1 VRTDKKTTQKTDKK
15 SGRSGFKQSAVGYG
29 KKTVLL
35 EEAIT
40 QMNMGRYGRSSAAL
54 KELLALDPHNMEA
67 RRLFATLHL
76 RVGSLILARQAFDSL
91 IDEAFVRQDYWLAES
106 LLREYLA
113 AGPRC
118 VPYLEKLG
126 SILQDKGEML
136 EAVIEYGKAVDI
148 LIEDPDPEHPDR
160 ASQLYEKIKELAP
173 GSPVDVRLAGC
184 VDPQTGKFTVRPPA
198 EVAPYVPSMAED
210 GAAPSV
216 SESIAESTPWGE
228 SDNSSAAQASADA
241 VHLQSAPEDVSAGL
255 PREEQGFVDAPLPHD
270 PSMNGH
276 GSIDFDP
283 RSVSSQSE
291 DPALLATE
299 PVQAWDSQP
308 LDIQQETAPQ
318 SVPTPMPWD
327 EVQETTVR
335 IPDQLSAEP
344 ADTLSSGLASDSVP
358 SQSEDPPAFTA
369 EPVQAWDSQPL
380 DIQQET
386 APQSVP
392 TPMPWDEVQETT
404 VRIPDQLS
412 AEPADTLSSGLAPD
426 SVPWQS
432 EDPPAFTMEPVQAWD
447 SQPLDIQQETGP
459 QSVPTPMPWDEVQET
474 TVRIPD
480 QLSAEPADTLS
491 SPLGP
496 DQSPASLAAG
506 ASAEELSWD
515 SVFQNTL
522 KVGIAAP
529 VSQPP
534 LYGQEVDPGTIEIEE
549 AARTTSP
556 LSVAAALS
564 EAAPMPWDQVQ
575 ESAIVIPHQQME
587 ESVAESPVEQ
597 APAVHPEPVYT
608 QDPPL
613 SVLSTADGAS
623 EADTFSI
630 MGSSPAPFL
639 SEAAPVPADFS
650 SAVAPAAYPAAD
662 GAVDEQPSTFAF
674 AGEPRQSLEQVA
686 PDSQWVSE
694 ENPLPAADVAPL
706 NLQSENVAISPTGDS
721 VEPGLASHGGMSGS
735 HVEPIPKTAGS
746 WAILD
751 QMPDRQAEHEE
762 PNPVLVEEKA
772 PFEPVPAPKEWIKT
786 SESIRFAGE
795 SPTSPMLEAEPNVP
809 VWGEPST
816 MYSAQGAAGVL
827 SESPDLHRQTDTRE
841 RTTQPKPRPK
851 LPSRLT
857 RLGIALSS
865 FIRSCFSTTRAIVMS
880 VIALVVL
887 SCTLVVLGIGA
898 LGLVWAIMEEPPSS
912 AFGNLT
918 TSPQRR
924 VSDINKNGYL
934 LLLGFDAPRGQDPI
948 QSGYDRKPDLHDA
961 DKALAC
967 LGGASD
973 GPPAGQ
979 SDVSAKALSGWFKG
993 PDPAGRF
1000 KLHRDSIGKLAGQ
1013 TGPMLSR
1020 YGQWHKLSFE
1030 DWGYGQGISPPCAEI
1045 NFAHRLYVAE
1055 GFAQGTDIGIDRLEM
1070 DLEAWRIALGQART
1084 LPVKTLALQAM
1095 HDDITVASGLL
1106 ISSDFDGKYLGR
1118 LAKMLRPLDQ
1128 DELSVRWPM
1137 QSELVHAAKS
1147 FDAQLK
1153 VAKEKKQTVPAAVAS
1168 FLPLPKQRRLNDY
1181 ADYYEASAKAS
1192 AEGQYGALPRWSNYI
1207 SFPADSLKDYFV
1219 NPVENV
1225 IGLEPLAPWDL
1236 YNGLVVDVEAH
1247 LRLASLQAWIRR
1259 GPQDAELLPRIA
1271 KAGQKFYDPYTGFP
1285 MLVNL
1290 KKRVLYSVGHD
1301 GKDQDGDLQS
1311 DVVVAIP
1318 VN

>member
-184 VDPQTGKFTVRPPA
+184 VDPQTGKLTVRPPA
-198 EVAPYVPSMAED
+198 EVAPYVSSMDED

-216 SESIAESTPWGE
+216 SESIAESTLWGRTE
-228 SDNSSAAQASADA
+228 DSPLEQASADSTY
-241 VHLQSAPEDVSAGL
+241 LQVVPEDMRASL
-255 PREEQGFVDAPLPHD
+255 PREEQGVGDVPLPHD

-276 GSIDFDP
+276 GSIDLDP
-283 RSVSSQSE
+283 RSVPSQSE
-291 DPALLATE
+291 DPTPLVMK
-299 PVQAWDSQP
+299 PWDSQP
-308 LDIQQETAPQ
+308 LETQQETAPQ
-318 SVPTPMPWD
+318 SVPTPMPWED
-327 EVQETTVR
+327 VQETTVSIPDQPVMELLDAPPSGLASESVPSQSEDPTAFTMEPVQVLDSPLLETQQETAPQSVPAPMPWEEVQETTVS
-335 IPDQLSAEP
+335 IPDQLIAELP
-344 ADTLSSGLASDSVP
+344 DAPPSGLAPDSVP
-358 SQSEDPPAFTA
+358 SQSEDPTAFTM
-369 EPVQAWDSQPL
+369 EPVQVLDSQL
-380 DIQQET
+380 LETQQET

-392 TPMPWDEVQETT
+392 TPMPWEEVQETT
-404 VRIPDQLS
+404 VSIPDQLI
-412 AEPADTLSSGLAPD
+412 AELPD
-426 SVPWQS
+426 
-432 EDPPAFTMEPVQAWD
+432 A
-447 SQPLDIQQETGP
+447 
-459 QSVPTPMPWDEVQET
+459 
-474 TVRIPD
+474 
-480 QLSAEPADTLS
+480 LS

-496 DQSPASLAAG
+496 DQSPASLVAG
-506 ASAEELSWD
+506 PNGGELSWD

-522 KVGIAAP
+522 KVASASP
-529 VSQPP
+529 VVQPP
-534 LYGQEVDPGTIEIEE
+534 LYRQEVDPGTIEIQE

-556 LSVAAALS
+556 LSVAAPPS

-587 ESVAESPVEQ
+587 ESVVESPVEQ

-613 SVLSTADGAS
+613 SVVSTVDGAS
-623 EADTFSI
+623 GTDVFSI

-650 SAVAPAAYPAAD
+650 SAVVPTDYQAA
-662 GAVDEQPSTFAF
+662 GEAVDEQPSTFAF
-674 AGEPRQSLEQVA
+674 AGEPQPSLEQVA
-686 PDSQWVSE
+686 PDPQWVSE

-706 NLQSENVAISPTGDS
+706 NPQSENVAFSPTGDS
-721 VEPGLASHGGMSGS
+721 VEPGLASQGGMSES
-735 HVEPIPKTAGS
+735 HVEPIPKTADS

-751 QMPDRQAEHEE
+751 EMPDRQAEPEE
-762 PNPVLVEEKA
+762 PNPVLVEAKA
-772 PFEPVPAPKEWIKT
+772 PLEPVPAPKEWIKT

-795 SPTSPMLEAEPNVP
+795 PPTPMLEAEPNAP

-816 MYSAQGAAGVL
+816 IYSAQGAAGVL
-827 SESPDLHRQTDTRE
+827 SESADPHRQADTRE
-841 RTTQPKPRPK
+841 RTAQPKPRPK
-851 LPSRLT
+851 QPSKLN
-857 RLGIALSS
+857 RLGIAVSS

-880 VIALVVL
+880 VFALVVL
-887 SCTLVVLGIGA
+887 SCMLVVLGIGA
-898 LGLVWAIMEEPPSS
+898 IGLVWAIMEEPPSS
-912 AFGNLT
+912 AFRNLT

-948 QSGYDRKPDLHDA
+948 QIGYERKPDLHDA

-973 GPPAGQ
+973 GAYAGQ

-993 PDPAGRF
+993 SDPAGRF
-1000 KLHRDSIGKLAGQ
+1000 KLHRDSISKLAGQ

-1020 YGQWHKLSFE
+1020 YGQWQKLSFE

-1070 DLEAWRIALGQART
+1070 DMEAWRIALGQART

-1095 HDDITVASGLL
+1095 NDDITVASGLL
-1106 ISSDFDGKYLGR
+1106 ISPDFEGKYLGH

-1128 DELSVRWPM
+1128 DELSVRWPI
-1137 QSELVHAAKS
+1137 QSELVHAAKT

-1153 VAKEKKQTVPAAVAS
+1153 AAKEKKQTVPAAVAS
-1168 FLPLPKQRRLNDY
+1168 VLPLPKQRRLNDY
-1181 ADYYEASAKAS
+1181 ADYYEASSKAS

-1207 SFPADSLKDYFV
+1207 SFPADSVKDYFV

-1236 YNGLVVDVEAH
+1236 YNGLVVDTEAH

-1301 GKDQDGDLQS
+1301 GKDQDGDSQS

>member
-1 VRTDKKTTQKTDKK
+1 MRTDKKTTQKTDKK

-198 EVAPYVPSMAED
+198 EVAPYVPSMDED

-216 SESIAESTPWGE
+216 SEPIAESTPWGGT
-228 SDNSSAAQASADA
+228 DNSSAEQASADS
-241 VHLQSAPEDVSAGL
+241 VHLERAPEDVSAGL
-255 PREEQGFVDAPLPHD
+255 PREEQGFVDAPSPHD

-318 SVPTPMPWD
+318 PVPTPMPWD

-335 IPDQLSAEP
+335 IPDQLSAE
-344 ADTLSSGLASDSVP
+344 S
-358 SQSEDPPAFTA
+358 
-369 EPVQAWDSQPL
+369 
-380 DIQQET
+380 
-386 APQSVP
+386 
-392 TPMPWDEVQETT
+392 
-404 VRIPDQLS
+404 PD
-412 AEPADTLSSGLAPD
+412 A
-426 SVPWQS
+426 
-432 EDPPAFTMEPVQAWD
+432 
-447 SQPLDIQQETGP
+447 
-459 QSVPTPMPWDEVQET
+459 
-474 TVRIPD
+474 
-480 QLSAEPADTLS
+480 LS

-506 ASAEELSWD
+506 ASGEELSWD

-549 AARTTSP
+549 AARTTPP
-556 LSVAAALS
+556 LSVAAASS

-587 ESVAESPVEQ
+587 ESVVESPVEQ

-613 SVLSTADGAS
+613 SVLSTVDGAS

-650 SAVAPAAYPAAD
+650 SAVAPAAYQAAD

-686 PDSQWVSE
+686 PAPPWVSE

-706 NLQSENVAISPTGDS
+706 NLQSENVAISPTEDS
-721 VEPGLASHGGMSGS
+721 VEPGLASQGGMSGS

-751 QMPDRQAEHEE
+751 EMPDRQAEHEE

-795 SPTSPMLEAEPNVP
+795 SPTSPMLEAEPNAP

-816 MYSAQGAAGVL
+816 IYSAQGAAGVL

-948 QSGYDRKPDLHDA
+948 QAGYERKPDLHDA

-967 LGGASD
+967 FGGAGD
-973 GPPAGQ
+973 GPPTGQ

-993 PDPAGRF
+993 SDPAGRF

-1030 DWGYGQGISPPCAEI
+1030 DWGYGQSISPPCAEI
-1045 NFAHRLYVAE
+1045 SFAHRLYVAE

-1095 HDDITVASGLL
+1095 NDDITVASGLL

-1181 ADYYEASAKAS
+1181 ADYYEASSKAS
-1192 AEGQYGALPRWSNYI
+1192 AEGQYGSLPRWSNYI

>member
-1 VRTDKKTTQKTDKK
+1 MRTDKKTTQKTDKK

-136 EAVIEYGKAVDI
+136 EAVLEYGKAVDI

-198 EVAPYVPSMAED
+198 EAAPYVPSMDED

-228 SDNSSAAQASADA
+228 SDNSSAEQASADS
-241 VHLQSAPEDVSAGL
+241 VHLERAPEDVSAGL
-255 PREEQGFVDAPLPHD
+255 PGEEQGFVDAPSPHD

-318 SVPTPMPWD
+318 P
-327 EVQETTVR
+327 
-335 IPDQLSAEP
+335 
-344 ADTLSSGLASDSVP
+344 
-358 SQSEDPPAFTA
+358 
-369 EPVQAWDSQPL
+369 
-380 DIQQET
+380 
-386 APQSVP
+386 
-392 TPMPWDEVQETT
+392 
-404 VRIPDQLS
+404 
-412 AEPADTLSSGLAPD
+412 
-426 SVPWQS
+426 
-432 EDPPAFTMEPVQAWD
+432 
-447 SQPLDIQQETGP
+447 
-459 QSVPTPMPWDEVQET
+459 VPTPMPWDEVQET

-506 ASAEELSWD
+506 ASGEELSWD

-529 VSQPP
+529 VSQPT

-549 AARTTSP
+549 AARTTPP
-556 LSVAAALS
+556 LSVAAASS

-587 ESVAESPVEQ
+587 ETVVESPVEQ

-613 SVLSTADGAS
+613 SVLSTVDGAS

-650 SAVAPAAYPAAD
+650 SAVAPAAYQAAD

-686 PDSQWVSE
+686 PAPPWISE

-706 NLQSENVAISPTGDS
+706 NLQSENVAISPTEDS
-721 VEPGLASHGGMSGS
+721 VEPGLASQGGMSGS
-735 HVEPIPKTAGS
+735 HVEPVPKTAGS

-751 QMPDRQAEHEE
+751 EMPDRQAEHEE

-795 SPTSPMLEAEPNVP
+795 SPTSPMLEAEPNAA
-809 VWGEPST
+809 VWGEPT
-816 MYSAQGAAGVL
+816 TIYSAQGAAGVL

-857 RLGIALSS
+857 RLGIALTS

-948 QSGYDRKPDLHDA
+948 QAGYERKPDLHDA
-961 DKALAC
+961 DKALSC

-973 GPPAGQ
+973 GPPTGQ

-993 PDPAGRF
+993 SDPAGRF

-1095 HDDITVASGLL
+1095 NDDITVASGLL

-1128 DELSVRWPM
+1128 EELSVRWPM

-1181 ADYYEASAKAS
+1181 ADYYEASSKAS
-1192 AEGQYGALPRWSNYI
+1192 AEGQYGSLPRWSNYI

-1259 GPQDAELLPRIA
+1259 GPLDAELLPRIA

>member
-1 VRTDKKTTQKTDKK
+1 MRTDKKNTLKTDKK
-15 SGRSGFKQSAVGYG
+15 SARGGFKQSAVGYG

-67 RRLFATLHL
+67 RRLFSTLHL

-184 VDPQTGKFTVRPPA
+184 VDPQTGKLTVRPPA
-198 EVAPYVPSMAED
+198 EVAPDVPSMDED

-216 SESIAESTPWGE
+216 SESIAESTVWGRT
-228 SDNSSAAQASADA
+228 DNSSVDQASADSA
-241 VHLQSAPEDVSAGL
+241 YLQGVPEDVSAGL
-255 PREEQGFVDAPLPHD
+255 PREEQGFGDVPLPHD

-276 GSIDFDP
+276 GSIDLDP
-283 RSVSSQSE
+283 RSIPSQSE
-291 DPALLATE
+291 DSIPLATE
-299 PVQAWDSQP
+299 PVQAPDSQP
-308 LDIQQETAPQ
+308 LETQQETAPQ
-318 SVPTPMPWD
+318 SVSAPMPW
-327 EVQETTVR
+327 EEAQETTVS
-335 IPDQLSAEP
+335 IPDQPVMELLDA
-344 ADTLSSGLASDSVP
+344 TSSGLNSDSVP
-358 SQSEDPPAFTA
+358 SQSEDPTA
-369 EPVQAWDSQPL
+369 LAMEPVEALDSPPL
-380 DIQQET
+380 ETQQE
-386 APQSVP
+386 AVSQSVP
-392 TPMPWDEVQETT
+392 APMPWEEVQETT
-404 VRIPDQLS
+404 VSIPDQLI
-412 AEPADTLSSGLAPD
+412 AESPDAP
-426 SVPWQS
+426 
-432 EDPPAFTMEPVQAWD
+432 
-447 SQPLDIQQETGP
+447 
-459 QSVPTPMPWDEVQET
+459 
-474 TVRIPD
+474 
-480 QLSAEPADTLS
+480 S

-506 ASAEELSWD
+506 PSGGELSWD
-515 SVFQNTL
+515 SVFQTTL
-522 KVGIAAP
+522 KVGITPP
-529 VSQPP
+529 VLQPP
-534 LYGQEVDPGTIEIEE
+534 LYRQEVDPGTIEIQE

-556 LSVAAALS
+556 LSVAAAPS

-575 ESAIVIPHQQME
+575 ESAFVIPQQQME
-587 ESVAESPVEQ
+587 ESVVESPVEPE
-597 APAVHPEPVYT
+597 PAVHPESVYA

-613 SVLSTADGAS
+613 SVLTTVDGESGVDA
-623 EADTFSI
+623 FSI

-639 SEAAPVPADFS
+639 SEAAPVPAGS
-650 SAVAPAAYPAAD
+650 SSVVAPTDYHAAG
-662 GAVDEQPSTFAF
+662 GAMDEQPSTFAF

-686 PDSQWVSE
+686 PEPQWVSD
-694 ENPLPAADVAPL
+694 ENPLPAADVAPPD
-706 NLQSENVAISPTGDS
+706 LQSENVAFSPTGDS
-721 VEPGLASHGGMSGS
+721 VEPGLASQGGMSES
-735 HVEPIPKTAGS
+735 HVEPIPRAADS

-751 QMPDRQAEHEE
+751 EMPNRQVEEEE
-762 PNPVLVEEKA
+762 PNPVLVEAKA
-772 PFEPVPAPKEWIKT
+772 PLEPVPVPKEWIKT

-795 SPTSPMLEAEPNVP
+795 PPTSSMLEAAPNAP
-809 VWGEPST
+809 VWGEPSAI
-816 MYSAQGAAGVL
+816 YSAQDAAGVL
-827 SESPDLHRQTDTRE
+827 SEPADLPRQTDTRE
-841 RTTQPKPRPK
+841 RTAQPKPRPK

-912 AFGNLT
+912 AFRNLT

-934 LLLGFDAPRGQDPI
+934 LLLGFDVPRGQDPI
-948 QSGYDRKPDLHDA
+948 QAGYERKPDLHDA

-973 GPPAGQ
+973 GAHAGQ
-979 SDVSAKALSGWFKG
+979 SDVSVKALSGWFKG
-993 PDPAGRF
+993 SDPAGRF
-1000 KLHRDSIGKLAGQ
+1000 KFHRDSISKLAGQ
-1013 TGPMLSR
+1013 TGPVLSR

-1030 DWGYGQGISPPCAEI
+1030 DWGYGQSISPPCAEI

-1095 HDDITVASGLL
+1095 NDNITVASGLL
-1106 ISSDFDGKYLGR
+1106 VSPDFEGKYLGR

-1153 VAKEKKQTVPAAVAS
+1153 AAKEKKQTVPAAVAS
-1168 FLPLPKQRRLNDY
+1168 VLPQPKQRRLNDY
-1181 ADYYEASAKAS
+1181 ADYYEASSKAS
-1192 AEGQYGALPRWSNYI
+1192 TEGQYGALPKWSNYI
-1207 SFPADSLKDYFV
+1207 SFPADSVKDYFV
-1219 NPVENV
+1219 NPIENV

-1236 YNGLVVDVEAH
+1236 YNGLVVDTEAH

-1301 GKDQDGDLQS
+1301 GKDQDGDSQS

>member
-1 VRTDKKTTQKTDKK
+1 MRTDKKTTQKTDKK

-126 SILQDKGEML
+126 SILQDKGEVL

-184 VDPQTGKFTVRPPA
+184 VDPQTGKFAVRPPA
-198 EVAPYVPSMAED
+198 EVAPDAPSMDED
-210 GAAPSV
+210 GAAPST
-216 SESIAESTPWGE
+216 SESIAESTLWGRT
-228 SDNSSAAQASADA
+228 DNSSVDQASANSA
-241 VHLQSAPEDVSAGL
+241 YLQGAPEDVSAGL

-327 EVQETTVR
+327 EVQETTVS
-335 IPDQLSAEP
+335 IPDQLIAELP
-344 ADTLSSGLASDSVP
+344 G
-358 SQSEDPPAFTA
+358 E
-369 EPVQAWDSQPL
+369 
-380 DIQQET
+380 
-386 APQSVP
+386 
-392 TPMPWDEVQETT
+392 
-404 VRIPDQLS
+404 
-412 AEPADTLSSGLAPD
+412 LSSGLAPD
-426 SVPWQS
+426 AAPSQP
-432 EDPPAFTMEPVQAWD
+432 EDATAFTMEPVQVLD
-447 SQPLDIQQETGP
+447 SQPLETQQESVP
-459 QSVPTPMPWDEVQET
+459 QSVPAPMPWEEVQET
-474 TVRIPD
+474 TVSIPD
-480 QLSAEPADTLS
+480 QLVAESPDTLPSPLEPAQ
-491 SPLGP
+491 SPLSRVAGP
-496 DQSPASLAAG
+496 NG
-506 ASAEELSWD
+506 GELSWD

-522 KVGIAAP
+522 KLGAASP
-529 VSQPP
+529 VVPPP
-534 LYGQEVDPGTIEIEE
+534 LYRQEVDPGTIEIQE
-549 AARTTSP
+549 ATRTTSP
-556 LSVAAALS
+556 LSVAAAPS

-575 ESAIVIPHQQME
+575 ESAIAIPHQQME
-587 ESVAESPVEQ
+587 ESVVESPVEP
-597 APAVHPEPVYT
+597 APAVHPEPVYA

-613 SVLSTADGAS
+613 SVLSTVDGAS
-623 EADTFSI
+623 GVDALSI
-630 MGSSPAPFL
+630 TESLPAPFL
-639 SEAAPVPADFS
+639 SEAAHVPANVS
-650 SAVAPAAYPAAD
+650 SAVAPTEYQAA
-662 GAVDEQPSTFAF
+662 GEAVDEQPFTFGF
-674 AGEPRQSLEQVA
+674 AGEPRKSLEQGA
-686 PDSQWVSE
+686 SDPQWASE

-721 VEPGLASHGGMSGS
+721 VEPGLASQGGMSGS

-751 QMPDRQAEHEE
+751 EMPDRQAEHEE
-762 PNPVLVEEKA
+762 PNPVLAEEKA
-772 PFEPVPAPKEWIKT
+772 PFEPVPGPKEWIKT

-795 SPTSPMLEAEPNVP
+795 SPTSPMLEAEPNAP

-816 MYSAQGAAGVL
+816 IYSAQGAAGVL

-841 RTTQPKPRPK
+841 RTAQSKPRPK

-857 RLGIALSS
+857 RLGSALSS

-880 VIALVVL
+880 LIALVVL

-912 AFGNLT
+912 AFSNLT

-948 QSGYDRKPDLHDA
+948 QAGYERKPDLHDA

-973 GPPAGQ
+973 GSPTGQ

-1055 GFAQGTDIGIDRLEM
+1055 GFAQGADTGIDRLEM

-1095 HDDITVASGLL
+1095 NDDITVASGILV
-1106 ISSDFDGKYLGR
+1106 SPDFDGKYLGR
-1118 LAKMLRPLDQ
+1118 LAKMLRPLDR

-1181 ADYYEASAKAS
+1181 ADYYEASSKAS

-1207 SFPADSLKDYFV
+1207 SFPADSVKDYFV

-1290 KKRVLYSVGHD
+1290 KKHVLYSVGHD
-1301 GKDQDGDLQS
+1301 GKDQDGDSQS

>member
-1 VRTDKKTTQKTDKK
+1 MRTDKKNTLKTDKK

-54 KELLALDPHNMEA
+54 KDLLALDPHNMEA

-184 VDPQTGKFTVRPPA
+184 VDPKTGKLTVRPPA
-198 EVAPYVPSMAED
+198 EVAPYAPSMGED
-210 GAAPSV
+210 GTAPGV
-216 SESIAESTPWGE
+216 SESIAESTLWGRTE
-228 SDNSSAAQASADA
+228 NFPLEQAPADSTN
-241 VHLQSAPEDVSAGL
+241 LQVAPEDVSAGL
-255 PREEQGFVDAPLPHD
+255 PREEQGFGDAPVPHD

-283 RSVSSQSE
+283 GSVSSQSE
-291 DPALLATE
+291 DPTLLAAE
-299 PVQAWDSQP
+299 PVQALDNQP
-308 LDIQQETAPQ
+308 LETQQEAASQ
-318 SVPTPMPWD
+318 SVPAPMPWE

-335 IPDQLSAEP
+335 IPDQPVME
-344 ADTLSSGLASDSVP
+344 SS
-358 SQSEDPPAFTA
+358 
-369 EPVQAWDSQPL
+369 
-380 DIQQET
+380 
-386 APQSVP
+386 
-392 TPMPWDEVQETT
+392 DE
-404 VRIPDQLS
+404 
-412 AEPADTLSSGLAPD
+412 
-426 SVPWQS
+426 
-432 EDPPAFTMEPVQAWD
+432 
-447 SQPLDIQQETGP
+447 
-459 QSVPTPMPWDEVQET
+459 
-474 TVRIPD
+474 
-480 QLSAEPADTLS
+480 LS

-496 DQSPASLAAG
+496 DQSPASLVAG
-506 ASAEELSWD
+506 SSGRELSWD

-522 KVGIAAP
+522 KVGSASP
-529 VSQPP
+529 VLQPP
-534 LYGQEVDPGTIEIEE
+534 LYRQEVDPGTIEIQE

-556 LSVAAALS
+556 LSVAAVPS

-575 ESAIVIPHQQME
+575 ESAIVIPQQQLE
-587 ESVAESPVEQ
+587 ESVVESPVEP

-613 SVLSTADGAS
+613 PVLSTVDGAS
-623 EADTFSI
+623 DADTFSI

-639 SEAAPVPADFS
+639 SEAASVPADSS
-650 SAVAPAAYPAAD
+650 SAGVPTDYQVAD
-662 GAVDEQPSTFAF
+662 GAMDEQPSTFAF

-686 PDSQWVSE
+686 PEPQWVSE
-694 ENPLPAADVAPL
+694 ETPLPAADVDPPDP
-706 NLQSENVAISPTGDS
+706 QSENVAFSPTGDS
-721 VEPGLASHGGMSGS
+721 VEPGLASQGGMSES
-735 HVEPIPKTAGS
+735 HVEPIPRAADS

-751 QMPDRQAEHEE
+751 EMPDRQAEQQE
-762 PNPVLVEEKA
+762 PNPVLVEAKA
-772 PFEPVPAPKEWIKT
+772 PCEPVPAPKEWIKT

-795 SPTSPMLEAEPNVP
+795 SPTSPMLEAEPNAP
-809 VWGEPST
+809 VWGELGT
-816 MYSAQGAAGVL
+816 IYSAQDAVGVL
-827 SESPDLHRQTDTRE
+827 SESADPHRRTDTRE
-841 RTTQPKPRPK
+841 RTAQPKPRPK
-851 LPSRLT
+851 LPSKLN
-857 RLGIALSS
+857 RLGIAVSS

-887 SCTLVVLGIGA
+887 SCTLVALGIGA
-898 LGLVWAIMEEPPSS
+898 IGLVWAIMEEPPSS
-912 AFGNLT
+912 AFRNLT

-948 QSGYDRKPDLHDA
+948 QAGYERKPDLHDA

-973 GPPAGQ
+973 VPHAGQ

-993 PDPAGRF
+993 SDPAGRF

-1095 HDDITVASGLL
+1095 NDDITVASGLL
-1106 ISSDFDGKYLGR
+1106 ISPDFEGKHLGR

-1181 ADYYEASAKAS
+1181 ADYYEASSKAS

-1207 SFPADSLKDYFV
+1207 SFPADSVKDYFV

-1236 YNGLVVDVEAH
+1236 YNGLVVDTEAH

-1301 GKDQDGDLQS
+1301 GKDQDGDSQS

>member
-198 EVAPYVPSMAED
+198 EVAPYVPSMDED

-228 SDNSSAAQASADA
+228 PDNSSAEQVSADA

-299 PVQAWDSQP
+299 PVQARDSQP

-335 IPDQLSAEP
+335 IPDQLSAE
-344 ADTLSSGLASDSVP
+344 S
-358 SQSEDPPAFTA
+358 
-369 EPVQAWDSQPL
+369 
-380 DIQQET
+380 
-386 APQSVP
+386 
-392 TPMPWDEVQETT
+392 
-404 VRIPDQLS
+404 
-412 AEPADTLSSGLAPD
+412 
-426 SVPWQS
+426 
-432 EDPPAFTMEPVQAWD
+432 
-447 SQPLDIQQETGP
+447 
-459 QSVPTPMPWDEVQET
+459 
-474 TVRIPD
+474 
-480 QLSAEPADTLS
+480 ADTLS

-506 ASAEELSWD
+506 ASGEELSWD
-515 SVFQNTL
+515 SVFQSTL

-556 LSVAAALS
+556 LSVAAASS

-575 ESAIVIPHQQME
+575 ESAIVIPRQQVE

-597 APAVHPEPVYT
+597 APAAHPEPVYT

-623 EADTFSI
+623 EADTFAI

-650 SAVAPAAYPAAD
+650 SAVAPAAYQAAD

-686 PDSQWVSE
+686 PDPQWVSE
-694 ENPLPAADVAPL
+694 GNPLPAADVAPL

-721 VEPGLASHGGMSGS
+721 VESGLASQGGMSGS

-751 QMPDRQAEHEE
+751 EMPDRQAEHEE

-795 SPTSPMLEAEPNVP
+795 SSTSPMLEAEPNAP

-816 MYSAQGAAGVL
+816 IYSAQGAAGVL

-948 QSGYDRKPDLHDA
+948 QAGYERKPDLHDA

-973 GPPAGQ
+973 GPPTGQ

-993 PDPAGRF
+993 SDPAGRF

-1055 GFAQGTDIGIDRLEM
+1055 GFAQGTDTGIDRLEM

-1095 HDDITVASGLL
+1095 NDDITVASGLL

-1181 ADYYEASAKAS
+1181 ADYYEASSKAS

-1207 SFPADSLKDYFV
+1207 SFPADSLKDYLV

>member
-1 VRTDKKTTQKTDKK
+1 MRTDKKTTQKTDKK

-198 EVAPYVPSMAED
+198 EVAPYVPSMDED

-228 SDNSSAAQASADA
+228 SDNSSAEQASADA

-276 GSIDFDP
+276 GSIDFNP

-335 IPDQLSAEP
+335 IPDQLSAE
-344 ADTLSSGLASDSVP
+344 S
-358 SQSEDPPAFTA
+358 
-369 EPVQAWDSQPL
+369 
-380 DIQQET
+380 
-386 APQSVP
+386 
-392 TPMPWDEVQETT
+392 
-404 VRIPDQLS
+404 
-412 AEPADTLSSGLAPD
+412 
-426 SVPWQS
+426 
-432 EDPPAFTMEPVQAWD
+432 
-447 SQPLDIQQETGP
+447 
-459 QSVPTPMPWDEVQET
+459 
-474 TVRIPD
+474 
-480 QLSAEPADTLS
+480 ADTLS

-506 ASAEELSWD
+506 ASGEELSWD

-556 LSVAAALS
+556 LSVAAASS
-564 EAAPMPWDQVQ
+564 EAASMPWDQVQ

-613 SVLSTADGAS
+613 SVLSTAGGAS

-650 SAVAPAAYPAAD
+650 SAVAPAAYQSAD

-686 PDSQWVSE
+686 PDPQWVSE
-694 ENPLPAADVAPL
+694 ANPLPAADVAPL
-706 NLQSENVAISPTGDS
+706 NLQSENVAVSPTGDS
-721 VEPGLASHGGMSGS
+721 VEPGLASQGGMSGS
-735 HVEPIPKTAGS
+735 HVEPMPKTAGS

-751 QMPDRQAEHEE
+751 EMPDRQAEHEE

-795 SPTSPMLEAEPNVP
+795 SPTSPMLEAEPNAP

-816 MYSAQGAAGVL
+816 IYSAQGAAGVL

-948 QSGYDRKPDLHDA
+948 QAGYERKPDLHDA

-973 GPPAGQ
+973 GPPTGQ

-993 PDPAGRF
+993 SDPAGRF

-1055 GFAQGTDIGIDRLEM
+1055 GFAQGTDTGIDRLEM

-1084 LPVKTLALQAM
+1084 LPVKTLAIQAM
-1095 HDDITVASGLL
+1095 NDDITVASGLL

-1181 ADYYEASAKAS
+1181 ADYYEASSKAS

>member
-1 VRTDKKTTQKTDKK
+1 MRTDKKNTLKTDKK

-126 SILQDKGEML
+126 TILQDKGERL

-184 VDPQTGKFTVRPPA
+184 VDPQTGKLTVRQPA
-198 EVAPYVPSMAED
+198 EVAPYVPSMDED
-210 GAAPSV
+210 GAVPSV
-216 SESIAESTPWGE
+216 SESIAESTLWGRTE
-228 SDNSSAAQASADA
+228 HFPLEQAPADSTN
-241 VHLQSAPEDVSAGL
+241 LQVAPEDVSAGL
-255 PREEQGFVDAPLPHD
+255 PREEQGFGDAPLPHD

-291 DPALLATE
+291 DPTLLATE
-299 PVQAWDSQP
+299 PVEGLDSQP
-308 LDIQQETAPQ
+308 LETQQEIAPQ
-318 SVPTPMPWD
+318 SVPAPIPWE
-327 EVQETTVR
+327 EVQETTVS
-335 IPDQLSAEP
+335 ISDQLSAE
-344 ADTLSSGLASDSVP
+344 S
-358 SQSEDPPAFTA
+358 
-369 EPVQAWDSQPL
+369 
-380 DIQQET
+380 
-386 APQSVP
+386 
-392 TPMPWDEVQETT
+392 
-404 VRIPDQLS
+404 PD
-412 AEPADTLSSGLAPD
+412 A
-426 SVPWQS
+426 
-432 EDPPAFTMEPVQAWD
+432 
-447 SQPLDIQQETGP
+447 
-459 QSVPTPMPWDEVQET
+459 
-474 TVRIPD
+474 
-480 QLSAEPADTLS
+480 LS

-506 ASAEELSWD
+506 PSGGEFSWD

-522 KVGIAAP
+522 QVGSAAP
-529 VSQPP
+529 VSQAPM
-534 LYGQEVDPGTIEIEE
+534 YRQEVDPGTIEIQE

-556 LSVAAALS
+556 LSVAAAPS

-575 ESAIVIPHQQME
+575 ESAVVIPQQQME
-587 ESVAESPVEQ
+587 ESVVESPVEP

-613 SVLSTADGAS
+613 SVLSTVDGAS

-630 MGSSPAPFL
+630 MGSSPAPLL
-639 SEAAPVPADFS
+639 SEAASVPADSS
-650 SAVAPAAYPAAD
+650 SAGVPTDYQAAD
-662 GAVDEQPSTFAF
+662 GAMDEQPSTFAF
-674 AGEPRQSLEQVA
+674 AGEPRQSLEQVV
-686 PDSQWVSE
+686 PEPQWVSE
-694 ENPLPAADVAPL
+694 ETPLPAADVAPPDP
-706 NLQSENVAISPTGDS
+706 QSEHVAFSPTGDS
-721 VEPGLASHGGMSGS
+721 VEPGLASQGGMSES
-735 HVEPIPKTAGS
+735 DVEPIPRAAGS

-751 QMPDRQAEHEE
+751 EMPHRQAEQEE
-762 PNPVLVEEKA
+762 SKSVFVEAKA
-772 PFEPVPAPKEWIKT
+772 APEPVPAPKEWIKT
-786 SESIRFAGE
+786 SESIQFAGE
-795 SPTSPMLEAEPNVP
+795 SPTSPMLEAEPNAP

-816 MYSAQGAAGVL
+816 IYSAQGAAGVL
-827 SESPDLHRQTDTRE
+827 SESADLHRRTDTRE
-841 RTTQPKPRPK
+841 RTAQPKPRPK
-851 LPSRLT
+851 LPSKLN
-857 RLGIALSS
+857 RLGIAASS

-880 VIALVVL
+880 AIALVVL
-887 SCTLVVLGIGA
+887 SCTLVALGIGA
-898 LGLVWAIMEEPPSS
+898 IGLVWAIMEDPPSS
-912 AFGNLT
+912 AFRNLT
-918 TSPQRR
+918 ASPQRR

-948 QSGYDRKPDLHDA
+948 QAGYEQKPDLHDA
-961 DKALAC
+961 DKAVAC

-973 GPPAGQ
+973 GPHAGQ

-993 PDPAGRF
+993 SDPAGRF

-1013 TGPMLSR
+1013 TGLMLSR
-1020 YGQWHKLSFE
+1020 YAQWHKLSFE

-1055 GFAQGTDIGIDRLEM
+1055 GFAQGTDVGIDRLEM

-1095 HDDITVASGLL
+1095 NDDITVASGLL
-1106 ISSDFDGKYLGR
+1106 ISSDFEEKYLGR

-1128 DELSVRWPM
+1128 DELSIRWPM

-1181 ADYYEASAKAS
+1181 ADYYEASSKAS
-1192 AEGQYGALPRWSNYI
+1192 ADGQYGALPRWSNYI
-1207 SFPADSLKDYFV
+1207 SFPADSVKDYFV

-1236 YNGLVVDVEAH
+1236 YNGLVVDTEAH

-1271 KAGQKFYDPYTGFP
+1271 KAGQKFYDPYTGLP

-1301 GKDQDGDLQS
+1301 GKDQDGDPQS

>member
-1 VRTDKKTTQKTDKK
+1 MRTDKKTTQKTDKK

-136 EAVIEYGKAVDI
+136 EAVLEYGKAVDI

-198 EVAPYVPSMAED
+198 EAAPYVPSMDED

-216 SESIAESTPWGE
+216 SESIAESTPWGGT
-228 SDNSSAAQASADA
+228 DNSSAEQASADS
-241 VHLQSAPEDVSAGL
+241 VHLERAPEDVSAGL

-318 SVPTPMPWD
+318 PVPTPMPWD

-335 IPDQLSAEP
+335 IPDQLSAES
-344 ADTLSSGLASDSVP
+344 ADTLSSGLAPDSVP
-358 SQSEDPPAFTA
+358 WQSEDPPAFTT

-412 AEPADTLSSGLAPD
+412 AES
-426 SVPWQS
+426 
-432 EDPPAFTMEPVQAWD
+432 
-447 SQPLDIQQETGP
+447 
-459 QSVPTPMPWDEVQET
+459 
-474 TVRIPD
+474 
-480 QLSAEPADTLS
+480 ADTLS

-506 ASAEELSWD
+506 ASGEELSWD

-549 AARTTSP
+549 AARTTPP
-556 LSVAAALS
+556 LSVAAASS

-650 SAVAPAAYPAAD
+650 SAVAPAAYQAAD

-686 PDSQWVSE
+686 PAPPWISE

-706 NLQSENVAISPTGDS
+706 NLQSENVAISPTEDS
-721 VEPGLASHGGMSGS
+721 VEPGLASQGGMSGS
-735 HVEPIPKTAGS
+735 HVEPVPKTAGS

-751 QMPDRQAEHEE
+751 EMPDRQAEHEE

-795 SPTSPMLEAEPNVP
+795 SPTSPMLEAEPNAA
-809 VWGEPST
+809 VWGEPT
-816 MYSAQGAAGVL
+816 TIYSAQGAAGVL

-948 QSGYDRKPDLHDA
+948 QAGYERKPDLHDA
-961 DKALAC
+961 DKALSC

-973 GPPAGQ
+973 GPPTGQ

-993 PDPAGRF
+993 SDPAGRF

-1055 GFAQGTDIGIDRLEM
+1055 GFAQGTDLGIDRLEM

-1095 HDDITVASGLL
+1095 NDDITVASGLL

-1128 DELSVRWPM
+1128 EELSVRWPM

-1181 ADYYEASAKAS
+1181 ADYYEASSKAS
-1192 AEGQYGALPRWSNYI
+1192 AEGQYGSLPRWSNYI